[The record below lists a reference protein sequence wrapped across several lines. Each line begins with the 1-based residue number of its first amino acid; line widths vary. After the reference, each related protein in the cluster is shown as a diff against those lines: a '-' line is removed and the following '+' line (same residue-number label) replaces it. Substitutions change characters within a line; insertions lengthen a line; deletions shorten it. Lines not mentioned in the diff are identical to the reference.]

1 MTYYLP
7 HIDDVFG
14 CDISNKAE
22 PLERR
27 NLPRDIMLRDS
38 EILGHFTT
46 LKLKIDE
53 SVLSIDNIYD
63 TEINGTSLPLKIYKD
78 NENVCGRGG
87 IASSQFHSLILPSI

>member
-1 MTYYLP
+1 MYFYAVCKTKLN
-7 HIDDVFG
+7 IQ
-14 CDISNKAE
+14 ISRCELLN
-22 PLERR
+22 
-27 NLPRDIMLRDS
+27 
-38 EILGHFTT
+38 
-46 LKLKIDE
+46 LKIDK